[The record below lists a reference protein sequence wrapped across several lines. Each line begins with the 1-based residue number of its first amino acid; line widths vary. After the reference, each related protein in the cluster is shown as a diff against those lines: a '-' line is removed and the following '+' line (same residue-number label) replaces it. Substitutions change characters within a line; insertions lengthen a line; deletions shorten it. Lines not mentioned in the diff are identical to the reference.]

1 MNLECVSFIT
11 GKSLKG
17 TEWVMFST
25 ANSFDK
31 KSGRAEFARKC
42 LMLVISDNDK
52 KVSADMQAHIN
63 AGKSVFI
70 DEKFEM
76 KNNKD

>member
-11 GKSLKG
+11 GKSERG

-25 ANSFDK
+25 ANTFDSK
-31 KSGRAEFARKC
+31 TGKAEFARKA
-42 LMLVISDNDK
+42 LMLVVSDNDK
-52 KVSADMQAHIN
+52 IVAADMCKHIDS
-63 AGKSVFI
+63 GKPVLI

-76 KNNKD
+76 KNKD

>member
-1 MNLECVSFIT
+1 MELECVSFIT

-25 ANSFDK
+25 ANTFDK
-31 KSGRAEFARKC
+31 TSGKATFARKC

-52 KVSADMQAHIN
+52 KVAADMQAHIN
-63 AGKSVFI
+63 AGKPVLI

-76 KNNKD
+76 KNKD

>member
-1 MNLECVSFIT
+1 MKLECVSFIT
-11 GKSLKG
+11 GKSERK

-25 ANSFDK
+25 ANTFDAK
-31 KSGRAEFARKC
+31 TGQAEFARKA

-52 KVSADMQAHIN
+52 KVAADMQAHIN
-63 AGKSVFI
+63 AGKTVLI

-76 KNNKD
+76 KNKD

>member
-1 MNLECVSFIT
+1 MELECVSFIT

-25 ANSFDK
+25 ANTFDK
-31 KSGRAEFARKC
+31 TSGKAEFARKC

-52 KVSADMQAHIN
+52 KVAADMCKHIDS
-63 AGKSVFI
+63 GKPVLI

-76 KNNKD
+76 KNKD